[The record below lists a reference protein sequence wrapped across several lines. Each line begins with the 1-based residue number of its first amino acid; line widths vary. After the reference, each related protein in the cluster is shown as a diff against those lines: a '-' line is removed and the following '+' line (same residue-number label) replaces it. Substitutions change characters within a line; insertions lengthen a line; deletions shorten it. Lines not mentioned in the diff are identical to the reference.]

1 MSKSE
6 ANKKLMKDTYDKVS
20 ASSEL
25 MERLMEMEQREQTRK
40 KKSNR
45 WGMKVAAAVL
55 AVSLTG
61 GISAYAAGL
70 LKPVA
75 EVFSNVFHLSEE
87 DKKTAEEM
95 GQSVGISDEDA
106 GVEVTVDAI
115 MADGYHYAMVLSV
128 ARTDGKSLAKEPKT
142 KIDEWNFEEV
152 DLTVDG
158 KSVMNWGGVIDSF
171 DEDPND
177 NTIQC
182 VFCNSG
188 DDFQENLNS
197 MELHLSNLCNFN
209 ESDTSNRL
217 IVEGEWKMKL
227 PSKVKNVAKNMVKNQ
242 TIHIAGKEYNI
253 STIAVSPMGY
263 YMEYTIPRSMSEH
276 MNDYMRTLEN
286 GNTQME
292 LVFKDGTTIN
302 LQECG
307 SAVAVDGDVVKFEFS
322 ETFDTLI
329 QMDEIQCVRIDGK
342 EFK

>member
-1 MSKSE
+1 MSRSE

-40 KKSNR
+40 KQRNR

-70 LKPVA
+70 LKPVTD
-75 EVFSNVFHLSEE
+75 VFSNVFHLSEE

-106 GVEVTVDAI
+106 GVEVTVDGI
-115 MADGYHYAMVLSV
+115 MADGYQSAIVLSV
-128 ARTDGKSLAKEPKT
+128 GRTDGKSLVKEPKT
-142 KIDEWNFEEV
+142 KIDSWNFDDISIEA
-152 DLTVDG
+152 DG
-158 KSVMNWGGVIDSF
+158 KDVTHWGVFYSF
-171 DEDPND
+171 DQNPND

-182 VFCNSG
+182 VILDRDTKLLEDIDSI
-188 DDFQENLNS
+188 EIH
-197 MELHLSNLCNFN
+197 MSNLCNYSA
-209 ESDTSNRL
+209 EDMCNRV
-217 IVEGEWKMKL
+217 ITEGEWNVEIPFETKK
-227 PSKVKNVAKNMVKNQ
+227 VAKNIVENQ
-242 TIHIAGKEYNI
+242 TIHIEGKEYNI
-253 STIAVSPMGY
+253 ATIVVSPMGY
-263 YMEYTIPRSMSEH
+263 YMVYTIPRSKSEH
-276 MNDYMRTLEN
+276 MADYMRTLEN

-307 SAVAVDGDVVKFEFS
+307 SDVAVDGDVVKFEFS
-322 ETFDTLI
+322 DTFDKLI
-329 QMDEIQCVRIDGK
+329 QMDEIQCVRIAGK
-342 EFK
+342 EFR

>member
-1 MSKSE
+1 MSRSE

-25 MERLMEMEQREQTRK
+25 MERLMEMEQREQTRI

-70 LKPVA
+70 LKPVTD
-75 EVFSNVFHLSEE
+75 VFSNVFHLSEE

-106 GVEVTVDAI
+106 GVEVTVDGV

-142 KIDEWNFEEV
+142 KIDEWHFEDV
-152 DLTVDG
+152 SVTANG
-158 KSVMNWGGVIDSF
+158 KSLWNWGSEYSF
-171 DEDPND
+171 DKNPDD
-177 NTIQC
+177 NAIQC
-182 VFCNSG
+182 VMLYSNNE
-188 DDFQENLNS
+188 FQEDIDS
-197 MELHLSNLCNFN
+197 VELCLSNLCNFN
-209 ESDTSNRL
+209 AEDICNRV
-217 IVEGEWKMKL
+217 IVEGEWK
-227 PSKVKNVAKNMVKNQ
+227 VKIPFETKIVAKNIVEDQPIQIK
-242 TIHIAGKEYNI
+242 GKKYNL
-253 STIAVSPMGY
+253 SKIAVSPLGY

-307 SAVAVDGDVVKFEFS
+307 SGVAVDGDLVKFNFGD
-322 ETFDTLI
+322 TFDTLI

-342 EFK
+342 EFR

>member
-6 ANKKLMKDTYDKVS
+6 ANKKLIKDTYDKVS

-25 MERLMEMEQREQTRK
+25 MERLMEMEQREQISK
-40 KKSNR
+40 KRRNR

-75 EVFSNVFHLSEE
+75 DVFGNVFHLSEE

-106 GVEVTVDAI
+106 GVEVTVDGV

-158 KSVMNWGGVIDSF
+158 KEFAWGGSVDSF
-171 DEDPND
+171 DKNPDD

-182 VFCNSG
+182 VMLYSG
-188 DDFQENLNS
+188 DDLMEDIDS
-197 MELHLSNLCNFN
+197 MELHLSNLRNFSA
-209 ESDTSNRL
+209 EDISNRL
-217 IVEGEWKMKL
+217 IVEGEWKMKF
-227 PSKVKNVAKNMVKNQ
+227 PSKIKNVAKDIVKDQ
-242 TIHIAGKEYNI
+242 TIQIKGKKYNI
-253 STIAVSPMGY
+253 SKIAISPIGY

-276 MNDYMRTLEN
+276 MQDYMRNLEN
-286 GNTQME
+286 SNTKLE
-292 LVFKDGTTIN
+292 LVFKDGTSIN

-307 SAVAVDGDVVKFEFS
+307 SGVKVDRDLVKFEFS
-322 ETFDTLI
+322 DTFDKLI

-342 EFK
+342 EFR